1 MKSYI
6 VIILSFFL
14 FSCSNEPSLQ
24 KYFVDNSESPDFIA
38 LDLGSSII
46 NTEKMTLSKEDKE
59 VLKSFEKMNII
70 AFKKDSLNEE
80 KYTLESKKVKEIL
93 KSEKYQELM
102 RMGSGNNGG
111 AIYFVGEE
119 EHIDEFVLFATGKE
133 NGFAVV
139 RILGNDMN
147 PSQIMSL
154 VSLMQKANLN
164 LEQLKPLKSF
174 MN

>member
-6 VIILSFFL
+6 VVVLSLLL

-24 KYFVDNSESPDFIA
+24 KYFVENSESSDFIA
-38 LDLGSSII
+38 IDLGSSII
-46 NTEKMTLSKEDKE
+46 NTEKMTLSKEDE
-59 VLKSFEKMNII
+59 TALKSFEKMNII

-80 KYTLESKKVKEIL
+80 KYEVESKKVKDLL
-93 KSEKYQELM
+93 KAEKYQELM
-102 RMGSGNNGG
+102 KMGSGSASG

-119 EHIDEFVLFATGKE
+119 EHIDEFVLFANGKE

-147 PSQIMSL
+147 PSQILNL
-154 VSLMQKANLN
+154 VGLMQKANLD
-164 LEQLKPLKSF
+164 LEQLKPLQSF

>member
-6 VIILSFFL
+6 VVVFSFLL

-24 KYFVDNSESPDFIA
+24 KYFVDNSESSDFIA

-46 NTEKMTLSKEDKE
+46 NTEKMTLSKEDE
-59 VLKSFEKMNII
+59 AVLKSFEKMNII

-80 KYTLESKKVKEIL
+80 KYNVESKKVKDLL
-93 KSEKYQELM
+93 KAEKYQELM
-102 RMGSGNNGG
+102 RMGSGGKGG

-119 EHIDEFVLFATGKE
+119 EHIDEFVLFANGKDT
-133 NGFAVV
+133 GFAVV
-139 RILGNDMN
+139 RVLGNDMN
-147 PSQIMSL
+147 PGQIMNI
-154 VSLMQKANLN
+154 VNLMQKANLD